1 MSNEEKVRA
10 LLNEY
15 TANTSRLRRM
25 EANAT
30 FSEWEEDYRARRA
43 TGGMYTPSFEKRIRG
58 NGRGS
63 IQEHLLLEQEEVCEK
78 IRSLR
83 AKADLTKFLLFQ
95 LNEDERRLIEMKF
108 FEKLPVR
115 VICELL
121 FMSRSSMYRRTD
133 AVIKKLAEIYG
144 DFFHDCGRDLEK
156 TLHFQ

>member
-15 TANTSRLRRM
+15 MVNASRLRRM

-43 TGGMYTPSFEKRIRG
+43 TGGVRASLLERTIRG
-58 NGRGS
+58 NHKGS
-63 IQEHLLLEQEEVCEK
+63 IQEHLLMEQEEVCEK
-78 IRSLR
+78 IRNLR

-108 FEKLPVR
+108 FEKISVR
-115 VICELL
+115 TICEILYV
-121 FMSRSSMYRRTD
+121 SRSSLYRRID
-133 AVIKKLAEIYG
+133 AVIKKLAMIYS
-144 DFFHDCGRDLEK
+144 DFFHDCGPDLEK